1 MSMHVALMDL
11 LDSGGLSG
19 AYEVSHGIVGT
30 ANLAQALDRLEQ
42 WQTGCSRPTL
52 ARTTRLP
59 FLCLSS
65 SKNSPDIS
73 QGICMVLREKV
84 EIHSS
89 I

>member
-65 SKNSPDIS
+65 SKNSPAF
-73 QGICMVLREKV
+73 LKAFAWF
-84 EIHSS
+84 
-89 I
+89 